1 MTITDRTWTWPEVAF
16 RPRRFGH
23 VNMYVGDLKA
33 SRRFYHDLLGLAD
46 AFDEHGL
53 EAWFLSNGNSHHDV
67 ALMQAS
73 ERVLVGRDGLEQKAQ
88 DRGSRPELNHI
99 AFEMPTE
106 RLLVEGIRRAEA
118 ADVRVHRYYDHQIS
132 RSVYLPDPDGI
143 EVEIYSDSTPDW
155 RELFEE
161 LGDELLS
168 ARWQPGVDE
177 PSDAHN
183 YVTELEH
190 RPVPDAPVQPLRTA
204 NATVVVPDLDRTVA
218 FYERV
223 VGLAV
228 LESDLGAGRWA
239 VLSGTVGLP
248 DLMVLEQRGDQAL
261 GFHHFGLELADAEAV
276 DRAADRLADHGI
288 PIAHRITNAR
298 KRSIVVLDPDRV
310 PVELF
315 AAAPGWDT
323 VTYAE
328 VAADTEREH
337 LL

>member
-1 MTITDRTWTWPEVAF
+1 MTTTESASTWPAVAF
-16 RPRRFGH
+16 GPRRFGH

-33 SRRFYHDLLGLAD
+33 SRAFYHDLLGLAD

-73 ERVLVGRDGLEQKAQ
+73 ERVLVGRDGLEQKGL
-88 DRGSRPELNHI
+88 DRGARPELNHI

-106 RLLVEGIRRAEA
+106 RLLVEGIGRAEA
-118 ADVRVHRYYDHQIS
+118 AGLKVHRYYDHQIS
-132 RSVYLPDPDGI
+132 RSVYLPDPNGV

-155 RELFEE
+155 RELFEQ

-168 ARWQPGVDE
+168 ARWQPGVEE

-183 YVTELEH
+183 YVTELDH
-190 RPVPDAPVQPLRTA
+190 RPVEGAPVQPLRTA
-204 NATVVVPDLDRTVA
+204 NATVVVPDLDATVS
-218 FYERV
+218 FYEQV
-223 VGLAV
+223 VGLSV
-228 LESDLGAGRWA
+228 MEIDRGEGRWA

-248 DLMVLEQRGDQAL
+248 DLMVLEQRDDQAV
-261 GFHHFGLELADAEAV
+261 GFHHFGLELASVADVEG
-276 DRAADRLADHGI
+276 AADRLAEHGVE
-288 PIAHRITNAR
+288 IAQRISTA
-298 KRSIVVLDPDRV
+298 KKTSLVVLDPDGV

-315 AAAPGWDT
+315 AVVPRSDAIP
-323 VTYAE
+323 YAS
-328 VAADTEREH
+328 VAATVDREH